1 MSKSRN
7 ERVRNWNIIVYPES
21 APDNWRSV
29 LDEQRIPWIE
39 SPLHDNDLN
48 ADGEP
53 KKPHYHVTLLFAG
66 CKSYEQIKEITHS
79 LNCPIPQICHDV
91 RGSVR
96 YMVHMDNPE
105 KEQYNVSD
113 IIGHGGADPYKYV
126 DLLKTRVREVT
137 REIILFCKDNG
148 ITEFSDLVEYCLL
161 NAEDD
166 WYNVAMH
173 YATLSIKTY
182 INSARHREKQRF
194 Y

>member
-1 MSKSRN
+1 MSSRN
-7 ERVRNWNIIVYPES
+7 ERVRNWNIVVYPES

-29 LDEQRIPWIE
+29 FDDLHIPWIE
-39 SPLHDNDLN
+39 SPLHCNDICAN
-48 ADGEP
+48 GEL
-53 KKPHYHVTLLFAG
+53 KKPHYHVTLLFSG
-66 CKSYEQIKEITHS
+66 SKSYEQVKELTDS
-79 LNCPIPQICHDV
+79 LNCPIPQICHDT

-96 YMVHMDNPE
+96 YMTHMDNPE
-105 KEQYNVSD
+105 KAQYKTSE
-113 IIGHGGADPYKYV
+113 IIGHGGADPYEYV
-126 DLLKTRVREVT
+126 DLLKTRVKEVT

-148 ITEFSDLVEYCLL
+148 VTEFSDLVEYCLL
-161 NAEDD
+161 NGEDD